1 MATTIRVAAAQRP
14 PYVFVNNQ
22 LSGPAAYSGLLVQLL
37 PVLLQ
42 TANITAPFARCTR
55 LRTMKVAATPA
66 EHTQVWL
73 VSASK
78 VRGRYPHTAEVSE
91 PPQECWPS

>member
-42 TANITAPFARCTR
+42 TANITAPFEVYTAPDNEGGSYSDGAYTGKPSRQCSPSQARCSR
-55 LRTMKVAATPA
+55 RIL
-66 EHTQVWL
+66 L
-73 VSASK
+73 SDC
-78 VRGRYPHTAEVSE
+78 RG
-91 PPQECWPS
+91 